1 MKRLLLSILVLTAAS
16 LGRMAAQE
24 PLSIK
29 MGESSHWISLVS
41 DKNLNFNT
49 NIADYK
55 GTVDATTSPSDGP
68 YAFKAVGEE
77 GGIVKLKNVGVV
89 PKKTPIWIWGATG
102 TSYSVTILDDDDL
115 GTGNMQY
122 EPSDFSNNLLKGALS
137 ENTLLIADGDY
148 FLSSQ
153 DDEAHSAALTNMIG
167 QYMPAGKALLRT
179 GSTNVKLRLS
189 ILRDDDEA
197 EGIDAVC
204 TKDGQLII
212 YDPRKPSYNAA
223 GQLVPGDAKG
233 LHIQGG
239 YKFYV
244 R

>member
-1 MKRLLLSILVLTAAS
+1 MKRLLLSILILVAAS

-24 PLSIK
+24 TLSIK
-29 MGESSHWISLVS
+29 MGERSHWISLAS
-41 DKNLNFNT
+41 DKNLYFYT
-49 NIADYK
+49 NIADYT

-89 PKKTPIWIWGATG
+89 PKGTPIWIWGATG
-102 TSYSVTILDDDDL
+102 VSYSVTILDDDEL
-115 GTGNMQY
+115 GTGNMQH
-122 EPSDFSNNLLKGALS
+122 EPSDFSDNLLKGSLS
-137 ENTLLIADGDY
+137 KDLQILDGDY